1 MANKT
6 EEEGNMKEYLLF
18 LDESKNTPPS
28 VHFALGGFAI
38 EKILYQKKVCT
49 KIREIKKAVF
59 GDEDVI
65 LHETEL
71 RMARKDIYK
80 VMRKS
85 EKRELFWQEMAGLFD
100 GNDIVVFNAVINPAE
115 LKNTYNSKFLNDEY
129 FVCLEVIL
137 ENFAHFLEKEN
148 AIGTVY
154 LESQNPKA
162 DNKLSN
168 YFYQLVKR
176 GTRHLSNHALRKQI
190 VGINFYQKT
199 DLNIGLQ
206 IADFIPNTLKKYANG
221 IPNKQPSI
229 ETNIVN
235 CLYDGKVGRQDI
247 FGLKNL

>member
-1 MANKT
+1 
-6 EEEGNMKEYLLF
+6 MKEFFLF

-28 VHFALGGFAI
+28 DHFALGGFAI
-38 EKILYQKKVCT
+38 EKTAYYKICDD
-49 KIREIKKAVF
+49 IREIKKAVF
-59 GDEDVI
+59 GDEDII

-80 VMRKS
+80 VMRRS
-85 EKRELFWQEMAGLFD
+85 EKRTFFWQEMGRIFD
-100 GNDIVVFNAVINPAE
+100 ENEIVVFTAVINPNK
-115 LKNTYNSKFLNDEY
+115 LKTTYSSMFLHDEY

-148 AIGTVY
+148 AVGTVY

-162 DNKLSN
+162 DNRLSN

-190 VGINFYQKT
+190 TGINFYQKA

-221 IPNKQPSI
+221 IQNKRPSI
-229 ETNIVN
+229 EANIVN
-235 CLYDGKVGRQDI
+235 CLYDGKINKPDI
-247 FGLKNL
+247 FGLVNL